1 MNTNKIYQRHRY
13 HSSIISHCVWLYYRF
28 TLSYRDIELIMMK
41 KGISVTYE
49 SIRYWCIKFG
59 KLYAK
64 RIKKVKRYGD
74 YVYMDEVFCKINGK
88 RVYLW
93 RAVDQ
98 DGQTIDVLVQEKRDS
113 KAATKFIKKVRKSM
127 QKPVSKVVTDKLK
140 SYIKPIKILLSTTP
154 HLTQQYAN
162 NRAENSHQATRL
174 REKKMRKFKS
184 LKQAQLF
191 LSCFG
196 NIYDHFNCA
205 RHLCSAKTF
214 RILAECRFKEWG
226 AITQVVPEFQN

>member
-1 MNTNKIYQRHRY
+1 MKTSKIYQRHRY
-13 HSSIISHCVWLYYRF
+13 PASIISHCVWLYDCF

-41 KGISVTYE
+41 KNISVTYE

-59 KLYAK
+59 KLYSK
-64 RIKKVKRYGD
+64 RIKKTKHYGEH
-74 YVYMDEVFCKINGK
+74 VYMDEVFCKINGK

-98 DGQTIDVLVQEKRDS
+98 DGQAIDVLVQEKRDS
-113 KAATKFIKKVRKSM
+113 FAAKRFIKKVRKSI
-127 QKPVSKVVTDKLK
+127 QQPISKVVTDKLK
-140 SYIKPIKILLSTTP
+140 SYIKPIKTLISSTP
-154 HLTQQYAN
+154 HITQQYTN
-162 NRAENSHQATRL
+162 NRAENSHQPMRL

-184 LKQAQLF
+184 LKQAQVF
-191 LSCFG
+191 LSCFA

-214 RILAECRFKEWG
+214 HILAKRKFQAWG
-226 AITQVVPEFQN
+226 IITQVTSKIQN

>member
-1 MNTNKIYQRHRY
+1 M
-13 HSSIISHCVWLYYRF
+13 F
-28 TLSYRDIELIMMK
+28 
-41 KGISVTYE
+41 VTYE

-64 RIKKVKRYGD
+64 RIKKVKRYDD

-88 RVYLW
+88 GVYLW

-113 KAATKFIKKVRKSM
+113 KAANRFIQKVRKSI
-127 QKPVSKVVTDKLK
+127 QQSVLKVVTDKLK
-140 SYIKPIKILLSTTP
+140 SYIKPIKTLLLSTP
-154 HLTQQYAN
+154 HITQQYVN
-162 NRAENSHQATRL
+162 NRAENSHQPTRL
-174 REKKMRKFKS
+174 RERKMRKFKS

-214 RILAECRFKEWG
+214 RILAERRFKEWG
-226 AITQVVPEFQN
+226 AITQVASEFQN